1 MNLLERIK
9 EQQTREGTCETC
21 GNLVQVTNNLIGC
34 GVHDKLILPEY
45 PPYHGRIKCSD
56 YSIRD
61 RTKHKQKGEGSMEG
75 ISLDGLSEDEKK
87 VIGQIVDEAAKLLKD
102 YPEMPY
108 PELIRRAKEMIS

>member
-9 EQQTREGTCETC
+9 EQQTRERICETC

-45 PPYHGRIKCSD
+45 PPYHGRMKCSD
-56 YSIRD
+56 YSRSD
-61 RTKHKQKGEGSMEG
+61 RINQKQKGEERVEG
-75 ISLDGLSEDEKK
+75 ISLEGLSEDEKK

-102 YPEMPY
+102 YPEMSY
-108 PELIRRAKEMIS
+108 PELIRKAKEMIS